1 MLTKTTKIGI
11 GVGVALLG
19 IGIASL
25 IVNSPFLHNEVREY
39 TIDVE
44 KKATYE
50 FDAPKDSHQHFKVT
64 GEKFHIKLETPG
76 DGIQKNEDYKKEI
89 TFDWNVQKE
98 GTNKITIINNG
109 PSQLKLYYDF
119 NRYGDPALLTH
130 SIMLLITGVVVIGF
144 SAGFSAKK
152 PKGF

>member
-25 IVNSPFLHNEVREY
+25 IVNSPFLHNETRDY

-50 FDAPKDSHQHFKVT
+50 FDAPKSSHQNFKVT

-76 DGIQKNEDYKKEI
+76 DGIQKDEDFKKEI
-89 TFDWNVQKE
+89 SFDWYVLKE

-109 PSQLKLYYDF
+109 SSELKLHYEF

-130 SIMLLITGVVVIGF
+130 SLMLLITGVILIGF
-144 SAGFSAKK
+144 SAGFSVKK

>member
-1 MLTKTTKIGI
+1 MT
-11 GVGVALLG
+11 GVQTCALP
-19 IGIASL
+19 IY
-25 IVNSPFLHNEVREY
+25 SPFLHNEIREY
-39 TIDVE
+39 TIDIE

-50 FDAPKDSHQHFKVT
+50 FDAPKDSHQYFKVT
-64 GEKFHIKLETPG
+64 GEKFHIKLQTPG
-76 DGIQKNEDYKKEI
+76 DGIQKDQDYKKEV